1 MQALALQTVLEQKE
15 LLYFSWE
22 KNIGLNILKQATWN
36 SLHAEFS
43 EVFEQ
48 LEQLLPKPFPK
59 LDAIFCATGLGPFS
73 STRLGVTIANT
84 LTVEDQIPL
93 YDFLIHSPEHH
104 FTADLLIGEKPF
116 WQTSAADYQN
126 LPKFL
131 AEILKNPLPT
141 GKNLLQ
147 PIYSKPPNITPS
159 KKPQF
164 F

>member
-59 LDAIFCATGLGPFS
+59 LVNF
-73 STRLGVTIANT
+73 N
-84 LTVEDQIPL
+84 
-93 YDFLIHSPEHH
+93 
-104 FTADLLIGEKPF
+104 
-116 WQTSAADYQN
+116 WQ
-126 LPKFL
+126 
-131 AEILKNPLPT
+131 
-141 GKNLLQ
+141 
-147 PIYSKPPNITPS
+147 
-159 KKPQF
+159 
-164 F
+164 